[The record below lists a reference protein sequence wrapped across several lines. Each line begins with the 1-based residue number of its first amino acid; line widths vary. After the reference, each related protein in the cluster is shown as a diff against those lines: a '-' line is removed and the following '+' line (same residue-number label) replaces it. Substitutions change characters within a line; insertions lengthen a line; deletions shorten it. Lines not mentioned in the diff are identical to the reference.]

1 MRKIT
6 TVKMVVAF
14 SLALLLGASLFV
26 TTEVMSDNN
35 QLVNNRF
42 VNFLLGHTFTT
53 KAGPPP

>member
-42 VNFLLGHTFTT
+42 VNFLLVHSLFQ
-53 KAGPPP
+53 AGKPP

>member
-42 VNFLLGHTFTT
+42 VNFLLGHSLFQ
-53 KAGPPP
+53 AGKPP

>member
-1 MRKIT
+1 MNKIT
-6 TVKMVVAF
+6 TVKIVVAF
-14 SLALLLGASLFV
+14 SLAMLLGASFLV